1 MSRDD
6 AEEPSDDAG
15 AVSASPAEAATVGRM
30 AHEMNNAVAYVIT
43 NLNLLVEEVER
54 LEIPAARRKRLLR
67 LADESAEG
75 AGRVS
80 ELIRRLKVL
89 SWGDEDRGDDASED
103 DTWDQVTS
111 KRRVLVVDDEPYI
124 LVSVR
129 RALTHYDVET
139 AESGEEALELLA
151 KDQAFDIV
159 LCDLVMG
166 NMSGIDLYRWMGENH
181 PRLQRRTV
189 FMTAGAFTASTRSFL
204 ADVRNPVLH
213 KPFDTKTLR
222 WILAQTA
229 RQREL
234 GA

>member
-139 AESGEEALELLA
+139 AESGEEALELLT
-151 KDQAFDIV
+151 KDQAFDII

>member
-139 AESGEEALELLA
+139 AESGEEALELLT
-151 KDQAFDIV
+151 KDQAFDII
-159 LCDLVMG
+159 LCDLAMG

>member
-1 MSRDD
+1 MSSDED
-6 AEEPSDDAG
+6 EGVGSESPSTEPAPADG
-15 AVSASPAEAATVGRM
+15 AAVGRM

-54 LEIPAARRKRLLR
+54 LEIPAPRRKRLLR
-67 LADESAEG
+67 LVDESTEG

-89 SWGDEDRGDDASED
+89 SWGEERSRADLDED
-103 DTWDQVTS
+103 DTWDRSTQQ
-111 KRRVLVVDDEPYI
+111 RRVLVVDDEPYI

-129 RALTHYDVET
+129 RALNHYDVEV
-139 AESGEEALELLA
+139 AESGEEALRILEH
-151 KDQAFDIV
+151 DQAFDII

-166 NMSGIDLYRWMGENH
+166 KLSGIDVYNWMGEHH

-189 FMTAGAFTASTRSFL
+189 FMTAGAFTAASRSFL
-204 ADVRNPVLH
+204 ANVRNPVLH

-229 RQREL
+229 RQRESE
-234 GA
+234 A